1 MTRNQVYQIRHP
13 SFSVKGF
20 KLLFIDWKVWQHF
33 KVSCEQYYPLQEL
46 NVIFVGFKIA
56 ALLLIDLIRH
66 RFENP
71 SVKLKSFPLLSV
83 IYKYRFLWVILNLW
97 RGVTKKLGSNC
108 SFIKSFTWHWILK
121 KMTSCWAQIKVN
133 FLLCRL
139 LWTYEDSG

>member
-1 MTRNQVYQIRHP
+1 MTKNQVYQIRHP
-13 SFSVKGF
+13 SFSIKGF

-33 KVSCEQYYPLQEL
+33 KVSCEQYYPLREL

-97 RGVTKKLGSNC
+97 RGVTKKLGSNLQN
-108 SFIKSFTWHWILK
+108 TALLLK
-121 KMTSCWAQIKVN
+121 VLPDAEFSRKWRHVGHRS
-133 FLLCRL
+133 R
-139 LWTYEDSG
+139 